1 MERIKQSI
9 EVGGGPESPSGIKML
24 ENSLSETQINGALS
38 ILSGKPCEVDLTNA
52 DLVAGLDNQPRSRLA
67 LSGRLSARLSPPARA
82 CAEAGRDRWAWPHRP
97 RPVTCRPSPAAS
109 AAQERCRRRRLKRRG
124 GRGFGSGGWAHGDG
138 DGGGGG
144 GRRRGGS

>member
-1 MERIKQSI
+1 MEKIKQSI

-82 CAEAGRDRWAWPHRP
+82 RVQELQGKILQDATKILCATAK
-97 RPVTCRPSPAAS
+97 T
-109 AAQERCRRRRLKRRG
+109 
-124 GRGFGSGGWAHGDG
+124 
-138 DGGGGG
+138 
-144 GRRRGGS
+144 